1 MLPAENVNINALLGE
16 FFDLQEQWESDPAG
30 FHWEGLKALAQKGA
44 HAYNDGAGA
53 PFHALVLDGVC
64 HTDFHDRFLSYSIEA
79 GFDPFMLV
87 TGSSGKPVNPVISHD
102 SLAQASLTNKVSQR
116 MRTALMDIARQRFS
130 RLLERDFKDTSD
142 DANADVFAIIQACS
156 KSLPLEILKE
166 FAPEL
171 AKSRQ

>member
-1 MLPAENVNINALLGE
+1 
-16 FFDLQEQWESDPAG
+16 
-30 FHWEGLKALAQKGA
+30 
-44 HAYNDGAGA
+44 
-53 PFHALVLDGVC
+53 
-64 HTDFHDRFLSYSIEA
+64 
-79 GFDPFMLV
+79 
-87 TGSSGKPVNPVISHD
+87 
-102 SLAQASLTNKVSQR
+102 

-156 KSLPLEILKE
+156 ESLPLEILKE